1 MGPPPF
7 GCGNLAT
14 PEPRKRGPSRFFA
27 ALLWLLGER
36 LLPQSSYILS
46 LLVFF
51 PINTIFDREE
61 GSED

>member
-7 GCGNLAT
+7 GCGHLAT
-14 PEPRKRGPSRFFA
+14 PGPRKRGPRRVSA
-27 ALLWLLGER
+27 ALLWLLEEH
-36 LLPQSSYILS
+36 LLPQSSYALS
-46 LLVFF
+46 LLVF